1 MKLSSPRSFSLL
13 SMACAALLAVQSASA
28 SSNPHEV
35 YAQGGLF
42 GSKGFG
48 YAHSFSDI
56 FGVRA
61 DFSRLSTGRSLS
73 VGQYRYDAALTGRQ
87 VGAYADWFPFGGK
100 LHLTAGLSSRKLDAD
115 VDARFKNDRDIRV
128 GGVLVANID
137 ALDWVKAELKWSSV
151 APYLGLGFGHSTVQ
165 RAGFGFVTEIGVTLG
180 APKVKLSISESL
192 RGKVDGATT
201 TPIPGSPWEG
211 ISTDDA
217 IEKQRRELADD
228 VSKIKV
234 FPHMY
239 IGVAYRF

>member
-1 MKLSSPRSFSLL
+1 MKSSFTLFFT
-13 SMACAALLAVQSASA
+13 ACAALLAAQSASA

-35 YAQGGLF
+35 YAQAGLF
-42 GSKGFG
+42 GSKGLG

-87 VGAYADWFPFGGK
+87 MGAYADWFPFGGK
-100 LHLTAGLSSRKLDAD
+100 LHLTAGLNSRKLEAG
-115 VDARFKNDRDIRV
+115 VNARLKEGRSISV
-128 GGVLVANID
+128 GNVSVGYGGPE
-137 ALDWVKAELKWSSV
+137 DWVKAKMEWPGV
-151 APYLGLGFGHSTVQ
+151 APYLGLGFGHSTIQ
-165 RAGFGFVTEIGVTLG
+165 RAGFGFVTEIGVTIG
-180 APKVKLSISESL
+180 APKVQLSISNPL
-192 RGKVDGATT
+192 RNKLDGITSVPGSGTT
-201 TPIPGSPWEG
+201 T
-211 ISTDDA
+211 DA
-217 IEKQRRELADD
+217 EIERQRRELADD